1 MKKENILE
9 KNDLKPILNFINNE
23 FIISD
28 KKSDAVI
35 NIKALVKYLSE
46 NDIKQSYICLVTDIE
61 KNKLSRIL
69 NGSQNITEEDMNKMS
84 KAVGKNI
91 SYFLREDFMPEKI
104 IVDYNSISLCAD
116 KIDKEQ
122 LQTVDKIR
130 SLLISADIVLG
141 SEDRFMGIKL

>member
-1 MKKENILE
+1 MSIFI
-9 KNDLKPILNFINNE
+9 KNYR
-23 FIISD
+23 
-28 KKSDAVI
+28 
-35 NIKALVKYLSE
+35 KYLSE

-91 SYFLREDFMPEKI
+91 SYFWREDFIPEKI
-104 IVDYNSISLCAD
+104 IIDYISISLCAD

>member
-1 MKKENILE
+1 MSIFI
-9 KNDLKPILNFINNE
+9 KNYR
-23 FIISD
+23 
-28 KKSDAVI
+28 
-35 NIKALVKYLSE
+35 KYLSE

-116 KIDKEQ
+116 KIDK
-122 LQTVDKIR
+122 
-130 SLLISADIVLG
+130 
-141 SEDRFMGIKL
+141 

>member
-1 MKKENILE
+1 MKEKLANIEENANNYVLPSDVV
-9 KNDLKPILNFINNE
+9 KDANYVHTDNNF
-23 FIISD
+23 
-28 KKSDAVI
+28 
-35 NIKALVKYLSE
+35 
-46 NDIKQSYICLVTDIE
+46 TTIE